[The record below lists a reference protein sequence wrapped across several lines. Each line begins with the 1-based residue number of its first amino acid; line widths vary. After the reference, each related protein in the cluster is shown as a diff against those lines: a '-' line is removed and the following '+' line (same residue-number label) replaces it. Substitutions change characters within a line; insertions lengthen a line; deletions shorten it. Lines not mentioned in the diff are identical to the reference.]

1 MKKILTIALLS
12 ILVVSCTDN
21 SRVRYW
27 GGEAELKLP
36 KGYKLINV
44 TWKDGEIWYLTKPMK
59 ESDSAE
65 IYHFQEKSGFGL
77 SEGVYTITEKK

>member
-1 MKKILTIALLS
+1 MKKILMITLLS

-27 GGEAELKLP
+27 GGEANLTLPAGQKLV
-36 KGYKLINV
+36 NV
-44 TWKDGEIWYLTKPMK
+44 TWKDGQIWYLTKPMI

-65 IYHFQEKSGFGL
+65 TYRFQEKSGFGF